1 MQISLAMHLAR
12 SVRRMALLPNPR
24 TGTLHSIRRSQAVAR
39 QSLRSPFL
47 VHAHLI
53 AMTNAHTPAS
63 CHQVACIAYPQAMS
77 LDITGPMQVFATAN
91 DIRAR
96 QGLPAYYELC
106 FAGLEAGPITLSC
119 GLTMQ
124 ASHGFAQLA
133 LPTNSTVL
141 IPGGAGIGEV
151 QHHPGLRAW
160 LQETAPKVMRLG
172 SICSGALALARA
184 GLLDGLPATTHWCR
198 LQELQA
204 LEHPIAIHVDRL
216 HTFVAGH
223 PQQSHIFTSAGVTS
237 GIDLAISLVEA
248 DLGRTMALAVARH
261 LVMFVRRPGGQAQFS
276 PLLAAETRHAPRLA
290 KLLDWLP
297 SHLAEDLRAE
307 RLSEQ
312 ACLPP
317 RTLARVFQQELGT
330 TPAQYVERIRL
341 EAASALLSQ
350 AHASVATVAGLCG
363 FGHPENLRRS
373 FHKVLGVSPQAF
385 AERFGG
391 HRQKTVQVST
401 TPTAL
406 HG

>member
-1 MQISLAMHLAR
+1 MQIRSFMHLAK
-12 SVRRMALLPNPR
+12 SVRRMALLPNQR
-24 TGTLHSIRRSQAVAR
+24 TGTLHAIHRGQVITR
-39 QSLRSPFL
+39 QPLYSLFYAL
-47 VHAHLI
+47 HI
-53 AMTNAHTPAS
+53 AMPNAHTP
-63 CHQVACIAYPQAMS
+63 CHQVVCIAYPQAMS

-96 QGLPAYYELC
+96 QGLPPYYALC
-106 FAGLEAGPITLSC
+106 FAGLNAGPITLSC

-124 ASHGFAQLA
+124 ASHGLAQLP
-133 LPTNSTVL
+133 LQTNSTVL
-141 IPGGAGIGEV
+141 IPGGAGISEV

-160 LQETAPKVMRLG
+160 LQHTAPKVMRLG
-172 SICSGALALARA
+172 SICSGALALAKA

-204 LEHPIAIHVDRL
+204 LERPIAIDGDRL

-248 DLGRTMALAVARH
+248 DLSRTMALAVARQ

-276 PLLAAETRHAPRLA
+276 PLLAAETRHVPRLA

-330 TPAQYVERIRL
+330 TPGKYVERIRL

-350 AHASVATVAGLCG
+350 AHASVSTVARLCG

-391 HRQKTVQVST
+391 HRQETVQVST